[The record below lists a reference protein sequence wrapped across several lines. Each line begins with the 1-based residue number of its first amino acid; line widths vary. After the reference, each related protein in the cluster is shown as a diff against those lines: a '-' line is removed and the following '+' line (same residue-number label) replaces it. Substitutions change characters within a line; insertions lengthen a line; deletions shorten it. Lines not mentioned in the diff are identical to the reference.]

1 MSRSMRLLGN
11 SGNSPPIVAG
21 EPAMTI
27 WDTWSSVSN
36 PGNTAMWDA
45 VPLSM
50 PPVEYLSAEPRKDS
64 HWKDDGRLQV
74 PEAPV
79 KPPPSTMT
87 RHVVAV
93 RSRVTLVRPPSSQSL
108 VLTTVVVAARVI
120 LSATVK
126 IIWPGLAPV
135 RWPVQIWN
143 VSPSALLL
151 PRIRIR
157 SDVVICVDPPG
168 GVEPH
173 RDADAISQRRVVLV
187 GGPQAVA

>member
-21 EPAMTI
+21 ETAMPI
-27 WDTWSSVSN
+27 WGTRPSAGK

-45 VPLSM
+45 APLSM

-143 VSPSALLL
+143 MSPSGLLL

-157 SDVVICVDPPG
+157 SDVVICVDPP
-168 GVEPH
+168 VASNHIVMLTPL
-173 RDADAISQRRVVLV
+173 ASV
-187 GGPQAVA
+187 G